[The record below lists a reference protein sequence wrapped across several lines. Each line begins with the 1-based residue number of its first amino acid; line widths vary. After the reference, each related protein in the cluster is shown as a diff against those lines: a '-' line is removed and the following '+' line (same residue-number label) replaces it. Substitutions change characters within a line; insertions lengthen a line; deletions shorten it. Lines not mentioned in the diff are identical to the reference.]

1 MLRLAARR
9 LLKVIPLLLL
19 VSFISFGLL
28 NLVPGDP
35 AVQIAGEFATEEQ
48 IEDIRAGLG
57 LDRPWPVRYAS
68 WLGDAV
74 RGDFG
79 VSLFSKV
86 SVATQIW
93 DRLPATLSLI
103 GLSLAISA
111 LIGVPAGT
119 FAGWREG
126 TVLDRFLTMGTT
138 VGVAVPV
145 FVAAPVLVL
154 IFGIKL
160 DWLPAT
166 GYVPITANPLDWAR
180 SLMLPAIA
188 LALTGAAEIAR
199 QTRAGV
205 IDVKKQDFVRT
216 AQANGLATWQV
227 LGKHTLKNAMIPV
240 ITVIGLQIGRLFGLS
255 VLIEQIFNI
264 PGLGSRLIAAVFEN
278 DVPFIQGTVL
288 ILGTVIVLVN
298 AAVDISYGYFNPR
311 VRAAA

>member
-9 LLKVIPLLLL
+9 LLKVIPLLVL
-19 VSFISFGLL
+19 VSFVSFGLL

-35 AVQIAGEFATEEQ
+35 AVQIAGEFATDEQ
-48 IEDIRAGLG
+48 IAAIRIDLG
-57 LDRPWPVRYAS
+57 LDRPWPARYAS

-86 SVATQIW
+86 SVGSQIL
-93 DRLPATLSLI
+93 DRLGATVSLI
-103 GLSLAISA
+103 GLALVVSA

-119 FAGWREG
+119 FAGWREES
-126 TVLDRFLTMGTT
+126 TLDRFLTVGTT

-145 FVAAPVLVL
+145 FVVAPILIL
-154 IFGIKL
+154 IFGLKL
-160 DWLPAT
+160 QWLPAT
-166 GYVPITANPLDWAR
+166 GYVAITENPIDWVR
-180 SLMLPAIA
+180 GLMLPAIA

-240 ITVIGLQIGRLFGLS
+240 VTVIGLQIGRLFGLS
-255 VLIEQIFNI
+255 VLIEQLFNI
-264 PGLGSRLIAAVFEN
+264 PGLGSRLVTAVFEN

-311 VRAAA
+311 VRGS

>member
-9 LLKVIPLLLL
+9 LLKVIPLLVL
-19 VSFISFGLL
+19 VSFVSFGLL

-35 AVQIAGEFATEEQ
+35 AVQIAGEYATDEQ
-48 IEDIRAGLG
+48 IAAIRIDLG
-57 LDRPWPVRYAS
+57 LDRPWPARYSS

-79 VSLFSKV
+79 ASLFSKV
-86 SVATQIW
+86 SVRSQIL
-93 DRLPATLSLI
+93 DRLGATVSLI
-103 GLSLAISA
+103 GMALVVSA

-126 TVLDRFLTMGTT
+126 SALDRFLTVGTT

-145 FVAAPVLVL
+145 FVAAPILIL
-154 IFGIKL
+154 IFGLKL
-160 DWLPAT
+160 KWLPAT
-166 GYVPITANPLDWAR
+166 GYVAITENPIDWVQG
-180 SLMLPAIA
+180 LVLPASA

-255 VLIEQIFNI
+255 VLIEQLFNI
-264 PGLGSRLIAAVFEN
+264 PGLGSRLVTAVFEN

-311 VRAAA
+311 VRGS

>member
-9 LLKVIPLLLL
+9 LLKVIPLLVL
-19 VSFISFGLL
+19 VSFVSFGLL

-35 AVQIAGEFATEEQ
+35 AVQIAGEYATDEQ
-48 IEDIRAGLG
+48 IAAIRIDLG

-79 VSLFSKV
+79 ASLFSKV
-86 SVATQIW
+86 SVGSQIL
-93 DRLPATLSLI
+93 DRLGATVSLI
-103 GLSLAISA
+103 GMALVVSA

-119 FAGWREG
+119 FAGWWEG
-126 TVLDRFLTMGTT
+126 SALDRFLTIGTT

-145 FVAAPVLVL
+145 FVAAPILIL
-154 IFGIKL
+154 IFGLKL
-160 DWLPAT
+160 QWLPAT
-166 GYVPITANPLDWAR
+166 GYVAITENPIDWVQG
-180 SLMLPAIA
+180 LVLPASA

-216 AQANGLATWQV
+216 ARANGLATWQV

-255 VLIEQIFNI
+255 VLIEQLFNI
-264 PGLGSRLIAAVFEN
+264 PGLGSRLVTAVFEN

-311 VRAAA
+311 VRGS